1 MKQYKKFFKGILLL
15 ATPMVASSILATSPS
30 QAATLAFS
38 KGALNF
44 TRFSQSPTAT
54 STDVDTE
61 SLVIGIGSGMATA
74 FADAEATFIVSPPTA
89 SNSSLS
95 LALGKGRDYLALG
108 NSQATVIGNFDVDAN
123 TNFSFD
129 FLGNLTLATS
139 IDNPPAE
146 NARAFGDIFF
156 ALFDTNN
163 NSILDFFSVAG
174 NLTTE
179 GDDDFIAAQK
189 SDNVTFINRGSNFNF
204 GGKQEFIA
212 ASFGGSLQRYFPN
225 QTNLTLIEVK
235 RNRATVKAPEPSTSL
250 ALILCGGVVS
260 VVWKRRRKPT
270 AVLSFVRNS

>member
-1 MKQYKKFFKGILLL
+1 MKQYKKFLQGILLL

-54 STDVDTE
+54 STDTKA
-61 SLVIGIGSGMATA
+61 LVIGTDKAMATA

-95 LALGKGRDYLALG
+95 LALGKGRDYLALAE
-108 NSQATVIGNFDVDAN
+108 SEATVIGNFDVDAN

-129 FLGNLTLATS
+129 FLGNLRLATS

-146 NARAFGDIFF
+146 NARAFGDISF

-163 NSILDFFSVAG
+163 NSLLDFFSVAG

-235 RNRATVKAPEPSTSL
+235 RNQAIVKAPEPSTSL

-260 VVWKRRRKPT
+260 VILKRRRKTT
-270 AVLSFVRNS
+270 AVLSFVTNKG